1 MSAVLIRKARMV
13 LPTVLGI
20 DAEVEFFHSEPKE
33 GPRYVE
39 LKATIN
45 GQPVEEK
52 IPVTDLVSPGEIAL
66 LEWPNQDRL
75 KIDLTK
81 WGISKFTEDQV
92 FDLTAVAY
100 SPASGYSKESAMEVK
115 IPLPVI
121 IVHGTILKEWWDQDS
136 YWEPYTA
143 CTNFLQKTVTIL
155 MIHLAIEAFGV
166 RLISFFLRRMPR
178 PKILSSKWTTG

>member
-20 DAEVEFFHSEPKE
+20 DAEVGFFHSEPKE

-52 IPVTDLVSPGEIAL
+52 IPVTDLVSPGEIVL
-66 LEWPNQDRL
+66 LEWPRQDRL

-81 WGISKFTEDQV
+81 WGISRFTEDQI
-92 FDLTAVAY
+92 FTLTATAF
-100 SPASGYSKESAMEVK
+100 SPASGPGRESAVEVR

-121 IVHGTILKEWWDQDS
+121 IVH
-136 YWEPYTA
+136 
-143 CTNFLQKTVTIL
+143 V
-155 MIHLAIEAFGV
+155 
-166 RLISFFLRRMPR
+166 
-178 PKILSSKWTTG
+178 